1 MTPEDYRLKF
11 EEPYKPL
18 LDAGVKFYAVLG
30 NHDDPRQV
38 HYPPFHMDG
47 NRYYTFTPPVNLIS
61 KLDTSVRFFAID
73 STRLDGE
80 QIEWLQR
87 ELERSTADWKILL
100 MHYPIYSTGRYTLR
114 ARRQR
119 FVLEPS
125 LVAGGI
131 DVTFAGHEHIY
142 QRSRPPERDPA
153 LHQRRSGVAESR
165 GRKAL
170 RRRGEELRSRLSL
183 HAGGSV
189 GRQNVLSGHQQEGR
203 DGRRRLVAPP
213 ETSGPRAGRYCGHAG
228 PSLIALTFDLKTRT
242 QSATLSWRDG
252 MNPFSLSKRAAVK
265 RSASCRSVS

>member
-1 MTPEDYRLKF
+1 M
-11 EEPYKPL
+11 
-18 LDAGVKFYAVLG
+18 
-30 NHDDPRQV
+30 
-38 HYPPFHMDG
+38 G
-47 NRYYTFTPPVNLIS
+47 NRS
-61 KLDTSVRFFAID
+61 SGC
-73 STRLDGE
+73 SE
-80 QIEWLQR
+80 

-142 QRSRPPERDPA
+142 QRSRPQNGILHFISGGAGSLRVGDARPSADVAKSYDRDYHFM
-153 LHQRRSGVAESR
+153 LVEVSDD
-165 GRKAL
+165 KT
-170 RRRGEELRSRLSL
+170 
-183 HAGGSV
+183 
-189 GRQNVLSGHQQEGR
+189 VLSGHQQEGR

-242 QSATLSWRDG
+242 QSATLSCRDG